1 MARWHCPSRI
11 IYPLHKENIRDQF
24 EERTGSSV
32 GLGFSSLLT
41 SLLRWQV
48 ESADLY
54 PISFGD

>member
-1 MARWHCPSRI
+1 MARWYCPSRF

-41 SLLRWQV
+41 SLLRWQF
-48 ESADLY
+48 ESAQY
-54 PISFGD
+54 A